1 MAANQRDGVNN
12 NDGPNHIA
20 QDQNVRAL
28 RDYVLPT
35 VTRVHSCIRPPTV
48 TANNF
53 EIKPAMIQMVQTSV
67 QFGGLPNEDPNLYI
81 VNFLELC
88 ATFKFN
94 GVSDD
99 AIRLRLFPFSLRDRA
114 KSWLISLQANSI
126 NTWEELAQKFLSKF
140 FPSAKAAKL
149 RGEINNFYQNEGE
162 SLYDAWE
169 RFKDLLKKCPH
180 QGIEKW
186 MLVHNFY
193 NGLCGTTRTIIDAA
207 AGGAFMSKGADEVA
221 SLTKQLQ
228 QNRISAQAQS
238 IQMQAV
244 CKLCGGPHLYEQC
257 TTANMYGNMP
267 VNQAQVQAVG
277 NFQRPY
283 QNPLSNTY
291 NPGWRNHP
299 NFSWRNNQGQQ
310 SQFQGPYQQHMS
322 QQPMNQASSS
332 HQPRPQDQPEK
343 PNDLQATLQ
352 QGNLPSN
359 TVVNPKE
366 NCQAIS
372 LRNGKQVEQPSIQK
386 SVVQNEELGEKS
398 DKNANGV
405 TEDHQGS
412 NKCPPFVDNQ
422 PVQLHINIPFAEALE
437 QMPRY
442 VKFMKEIMSKKR
454 KMEDY
459 ETVALTE
466 ECSAILQ
473 RKLPQKFRDPGSF
486 TIPCTIGKFECKHAL
501 CDLGAS
507 INLMPLS
514 VLRRLGLG
522 EASPTTVTLQ
532 LADRSVKHPRG
543 IIEDV
548 LVKVDKFIFPADF
561 IVLNMEED
569 MDGEE
574 VVFNVFKA
582 LKFANVNDSCF
593 RVDQVEKAVAEINLT
608 EDSLQKSL
616 TIGDIDAELDS

>member
-1 MAANQRDGVNN
+1 MRHEGSANLVPVNPEIERSCRQNRRKKRLEVSMAANQRDGVNN
-12 NDGPNHIA
+12 NDGQNHIA

-28 RDYVLPT
+28 RDYVLPA
-35 VTRVHSCIRPPTV
+35 VTGVHSCIRPPTI

-67 QFGGLPNEDPNLYI
+67 QFGGLPNEDPNLHI

-140 FPSAKAAKL
+140 FPPAKAAKL

-169 RFKDLLKKCPH
+169 RFKDLLRKCPH
-180 QGIEKW
+180 HGIEKW

-207 AGGAFMSKGADEVA
+207 AGGAFMSKGADEAYELLEEMAMNNYQWPAERDTSQRKVAGVHELDAITALTAQVA

-228 QNRISAQAQS
+228 QNKISAQAQA
-238 IQMQAV
+238 IQMQSG
-244 CKLCGGPHLYEQC
+244 CEICGGPHLYEQC
-257 TTANMYGNMP
+257 TAPNMCGNMP

-283 QNPLSNTY
+283 QNPFSNTY

-310 SQFQGPYQQHMS
+310 SQFQGPYQQHMP

-343 PNDLQATLQ
+343 TNELQAALP

-372 LRNGKQVEQPSIQK
+372 LRNGKQVEQPSVQK
-386 SVVQNEELGEKS
+386 SVVRNEELGEKS
-398 DKNANGV
+398 DTKANGV

-412 NKCPPFVDNQ
+412 NKCPPVVDSQ

-437 QMPRY
+437 QMPSY
-442 VKFMKEIMSKKR
+442 VKFMKELLSKKR
-454 KMEDY
+454 KMEEY

-466 ECSAILQ
+466 EC
-473 RKLPQKFRDPGSF
+473 
-486 TIPCTIGKFECKHAL
+486 T
-501 CDLGAS
+501 
-507 INLMPLS
+507 
-514 VLRRLGLG
+514 
-522 EASPTTVTLQ
+522 
-532 LADRSVKHPRG
+532 
-543 IIEDV
+543 
-548 LVKVDKFIFPADF
+548 
-561 IVLNMEED
+561 
-569 MDGEE
+569 
-574 VVFNVFKA
+574 
-582 LKFANVNDSCF
+582 CF
-593 RVDQVEKAVAEINLT
+593 V
-608 EDSLQKSL
+608 
-616 TIGDIDAELDS
+616 

>member
-1 MAANQRDGVNN
+1 MRREGSANLVPVNPKIERSCRQNRRKKRLEASMAANQRDGVNN
-12 NDGPNHIA
+12 NDGQNHIA

-28 RDYVLPT
+28 RDYVLPA
-35 VTRVHSCIRPPTV
+35 VTGVHSCIRPPTV
-48 TANNF
+48 TSNNF

-67 QFGGLPNEDPNLYI
+67 QFGGLPNEDPNLHI

-88 ATFKFN
+88 ATLKFN

-140 FPSAKAAKL
+140 FPPAKAAKL

-169 RFKDLLKKCPH
+169 RFKELLRKCPYH
-180 QGIEKW
+180 GIEKW

-193 NGLCGTTRTIIDAA
+193 NGLCGTTCTIIDAA

-228 QNRISAQAQS
+228 QNKISAQAQA
-238 IQMQAV
+238 IQMQSG
-244 CKLCGGPHLYEQC
+244 CEICGGPHLYEQC
-257 TTANMYGNMP
+257 TAANMYGNMP

-283 QNPLSNTY
+283 QNPFSNTY

-343 PNDLQATLQ
+343 PNELQAALP

-372 LRNGKQVEQPSIQK
+372 LRNGKKVEQPSVQN
-386 SVVQNEELGEKS
+386 SVVQNEEMGEKS
-398 DKNANGV
+398 DTKANGV

-412 NKCPPFVDNQ
+412 NKCPPVVD
-422 PVQLHINIPFAEALE
+422 
-437 QMPRY
+437 
-442 VKFMKEIMSKKR
+442 S
-454 KMEDY
+454 
-459 ETVALTE
+459 
-466 ECSAILQ
+466 
-473 RKLPQKFRDPGSF
+473 
-486 TIPCTIGKFECKHAL
+486 
-501 CDLGAS
+501 
-507 INLMPLS
+507 
-514 VLRRLGLG
+514 
-522 EASPTTVTLQ
+522 
-532 LADRSVKHPRG
+532 
-543 IIEDV
+543 
-548 LVKVDKFIFPADF
+548 
-561 IVLNMEED
+561 
-569 MDGEE
+569 
-574 VVFNVFKA
+574 
-582 LKFANVNDSCF
+582 
-593 RVDQVEKAVAEINLT
+593 
-608 EDSLQKSL
+608 
-616 TIGDIDAELDS
+616 